1 METTQKSIGICLG
14 ASNIKVA
21 LLQKDKEGVCM
32 ARTIVRNHE
41 GNPRKV
47 FKKIL
52 SDLDI
57 ESYSIGAITGRKFKD
72 IIETT
77 SITEPEAIE
86 HALAYE
92 RSQNSGAK
100 GCNVLVSLGSENF
113 IAYLVSD
120 VFEITAIET
129 GNKCASG
136 TGEFFLQQVRRMDIS
151 VEEAIEFARSTDAYI
166 VSGRCS
172 VFCKSD
178 CTHALN
184 KGIPIGRVTS
194 GLCGMIA
201 EKIMDLFEKV
211 DRKKV
216 IAVGGVTKNTV
227 VMDLLRDRVD
237 SLYIPEAA
245 DCFEALGAAW
255 FALEKNVRLD
265 LKRDDIFREGASSF
279 TYLPPIRDAKSL
291 VTFESFKK
299 DTAKKGDA
307 CIIGLDVG
315 STTTKAVL
323 LRTRDNAVLAS
334 EYLRTSGDPVR
345 ASRQC
350 YGALDAQTR
359 VNVDIIGLGVTG
371 SGRHISGLHASATA
385 IINEIIAHATG
396 ATFFD
401 PEVDTIFEIGGQD
414 AKYTHLTNGV
424 PSDYAMN
431 EACSA
436 GTGSFLEES
445 AQESLGINTTD
456 IEPVALKGL
465 RPPNF
470 NDQCAAFIGS
480 DIKSASHEGISRE
493 DIVAGLVY
501 SICLN
506 YANRVKGQRFIGKK
520 VFMQGGVCY
529 NKAVPLAMANLIE
542 RSIIVPPDPGLI
554 GAFGVALEVKSRIE
568 NGLLKS
574 GSFSLRELASRK
586 ISYGKP
592 FVCKGGRE
600 RCDRHCE
607 IAMPVIN
614 GKKIPFGGACNR
626 FYNQRH
632 KIAHNVTYLDIVRMR
647 QELVFDAPM
656 RPASRRPGEKLAALP
671 AGKQPLK
678 RIGVSRSYS
687 TNTFF
692 PLFSTFFTELG
703 CEVVLSDAADPD
715 GRKKRRSSFCY
726 PGELAHGFFAN
737 LLKKDLDFI
746 FLPKIMTLAVK
757 NSISTLREHHCTC
770 VLLQSEAYY
779 LKSAFKHVDR
789 SAGLLTP
796 VIDFSDGLDSCPE
809 IFARIAGD
817 IGSSRKLALS
827 AYRLAVNAQRS
838 FEKRMKALGEKL
850 LSELEEDKDRSAVV
864 LFGRSYNAFAGEAN
878 MGIPTKFASRG
889 VLVIPWDCLPF
900 DEEPC
905 DGDMCWAVG
914 QELLK
919 AASFVKKH
927 SQLYCAF
934 VTNFSCGPD
943 SFLIGYV
950 RDIMKAK
957 PSLTLELD
965 SHTADA
971 GIDTR
976 IEAFLDIIQRYR
988 ELRVK
993 DKKEAP
999 FTPARVVFEKNVPH
1013 FISSDNE
1020 KVSFFDKKVHL
1031 MIPSMGQLS
1040 SEALAAAFRGIGV
1053 RSDAIAVYDFDDLKL
1068 GRAHASCKE
1077 CLPLLLTA
1085 GGLLKHIKTRRDD
1098 EELLAYFMPFTP
1110 GNCRFPQ
1117 YRVFLSSL
1125 IKKQKLKNVSLFSLT
1140 AEKGYVYKAFSG
1152 VDRLSVL
1159 KAFITADVMED
1170 IKNALAVLAVDKK
1183 EAMAAFDRE
1192 WQKIMEVF
1200 GRREV
1205 KRLYPTLEEVAGNL
1219 SKIDLK
1225 FPLARAHKVALMG
1238 EIFVRRDYFS
1248 CQDLVER
1255 LAAWDI
1261 VVKKSHFFEWLK
1273 YVDTIIKKGIYE
1285 PNFDLKGQLQ
1295 FMLKFFLQKRF
1306 ERNIKGILSK
1316 SGLFEYEFI
1325 DIDEILK
1332 YGESFFDTRFR
1343 GESILV
1349 AGNLFKD
1356 IFHSFHGVIS
1366 IGPFACMPTRVIE
1379 AVLSAESTLET
1390 KRLIDERIKGRSSVH
1405 GRSTVHMDGAL
1416 QLPFLTIETDG
1427 NPFPQ
1432 ILEARIETFCL
1443 QVGRLHERLR
1453 AAEG

>member
-1 METTQKSIGICLG
+1 METTQHSIGICLG
-14 ASNIKVA
+14 ASNIKVVE
-21 LLQKDKEGVCM
+21 LQKDKEGVRI
-32 ARTIVRNHE
+32 ARTLVRNHE

-47 FKKIL
+47 FRKIL
-52 SDLDI
+52 SDLKI
-57 ESYSIGAITGRKFKD
+57 ESCCIGALTGRKFKD
-72 IIETT
+72 IIGTT

-92 RSQNSGAK
+92 RSQHSGAK
-100 GCNVLVSLGSENF
+100 DCNALVSLGSENF
-113 IAYLVSD
+113 IAYLLSAVPD
-120 VFEITAIET
+120 ITAIET

-151 VEEAIEFARSTDAYI
+151 VEEAIEFARNTDAYT

-201 EKIMDLFEKV
+201 EKIMDLLEKV
-211 DRKKV
+211 DRKRV
-216 IAVGGVTKNTV
+216 MAVGGVTKNTV
-227 VMDLLRDRVD
+227 VMDKLRGMVE

-245 DCFEALGAAW
+245 DCFEALGAAC
-255 FALEKNVRLD
+255 FALAGNVALD
-265 LKRDDIFREGASSF
+265 LKRDDLFREGVSSF
-279 TYLPPIRDAKSL
+279 TYLPPIRDAESL
-291 VTFESFKK
+291 VTFESFNK
-299 DTAKKGDA
+299 DTAKQGDE

-350 YGALDAQTR
+350 YGALDARTG

-445 AQESLGINTTD
+445 ARESLGIHFTD

-465 RPPNF
+465 KPPNF

-480 DIKSASHEGISRE
+480 DIKSASHEGIGRE

-501 SICLN
+501 SICMN
-506 YANRVKGQRFIGKK
+506 YANRVKGQRPVGKK

-554 GAFGVALEVKSRIE
+554 GAFGVALEVKNRIE
-568 NGLLKS
+568 NGLLKK
-574 GSFSLRELASRK
+574 GSFSLRELAARE
-586 ISYGKP
+586 ISYGRP
-592 FVCKGGRE
+592 FVCRGGRE

-607 IAMPVIN
+607 IAMPIIN

-632 KIAHNVTYLDIVRMR
+632 RIAHNVSYLDIVRMR
-647 QELVFDAPM
+647 QELVFDTPV
-656 RPASRRPGEKLAALP
+656 RPAGEKLPALP
-671 AGKQPLK
+671 AGKRPPK
-678 RIGVSRSYS
+678 RIGISRSYL

-692 PLFSTFFTELG
+692 PLFRTFFAELG
-703 CEVVLSDAADPD
+703 CEVVLPDAADPD

-726 PGELAHGFFAN
+726 PGELAHGFFADLLAKN
-737 LLKKDLDFI
+737 LDAI

-757 NSISTLREHHCTC
+757 NSISKLREHHCTC

-789 SAGLLTP
+789 SAGLLAP
-796 VIDFSDGLDSCPE
+796 VIDFSEGLDSCAE
-809 IFARIAGD
+809 VFVRLALE
-817 IGSSRKLALS
+817 IGSSREQALG
-827 AYRLAVNAQRS
+827 AYGKAVSAQRG
-838 FEKRMKALGEKL
+838 FVGKMKALGEKL
-850 LSELEEDKDRSAVV
+850 LAELEEDKEKSAVV

-878 MGIPTKFASRG
+878 MGIPAKFASRD
-889 VLVIPWDCLPF
+889 VLVIPWDCLSF
-900 DEEPC
+900 EEEPC

-927 SQLYCAF
+927 PQLFAAF

-976 IEAFLDIIQRYR
+976 IEAFLDIVQRYR
-988 ELRVK
+988 ELKVK
-993 DKKEAP
+993 DIKEAP
-999 FTPARVVFEKNVPH
+999 FTPARVVFEKNVPY
-1013 FISSDNE
+1013 FISSGNE
-1020 KVSFFDKKVHL
+1020 RVSFFDKRVHL

-1040 SEALAAAFRGIGV
+1040 SEALAAAFQGIGV
-1053 RSDAIAVYDFDDLKL
+1053 RSDAIPVYDFDDLKL

-1077 CLPLLLTA
+1077 CLPLLLTT
-1085 GGLLKHIKTRRDD
+1085 GGLLKYINTRRDN

-1117 YRVFLSSL
+1117 YRVFINSM
-1125 IKKQKLKNVSLFSLT
+1125 IRKQKLKNVSLFSLT
-1140 AEKGYVYKAFSG
+1140 AEKGYVYKAF
-1152 VDRLSVL
+1152 
-1159 KAFITADVMED
+1159 
-1170 IKNALAVLAVDKK
+1170 
-1183 EAMAAFDRE
+1183 
-1192 WQKIMEVF
+1192 
-1200 GRREV
+1200 
-1205 KRLYPTLEEVAGNL
+1205 
-1219 SKIDLK
+1219 
-1225 FPLARAHKVALMG
+1225 
-1238 EIFVRRDYFS
+1238 
-1248 CQDLVER
+1248 
-1255 LAAWDI
+1255 
-1261 VVKKSHFFEWLK
+1261 
-1273 YVDTIIKKGIYE
+1273 
-1285 PNFDLKGQLQ
+1285 
-1295 FMLKFFLQKRF
+1295 
-1306 ERNIKGILSK
+1306 
-1316 SGLFEYEFI
+1316 
-1325 DIDEILK
+1325 
-1332 YGESFFDTRFR
+1332 
-1343 GESILV
+1343 
-1349 AGNLFKD
+1349 
-1356 IFHSFHGVIS
+1356 
-1366 IGPFACMPTRVIE
+1366 
-1379 AVLSAESTLET
+1379 
-1390 KRLIDERIKGRSSVH
+1390 
-1405 GRSTVHMDGAL
+1405 
-1416 QLPFLTIETDG
+1416 
-1427 NPFPQ
+1427 
-1432 ILEARIETFCL
+1432 
-1443 QVGRLHERLR
+1443 
-1453 AAEG
+1453 